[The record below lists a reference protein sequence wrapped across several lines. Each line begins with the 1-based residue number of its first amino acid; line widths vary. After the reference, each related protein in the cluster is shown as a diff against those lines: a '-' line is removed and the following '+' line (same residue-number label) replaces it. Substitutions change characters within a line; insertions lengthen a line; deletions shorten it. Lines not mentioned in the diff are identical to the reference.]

1 LRERFPKTEAEIGRD
16 LVIPHAKDTRRPR
29 SRRPTLP
36 DKSWPAPEQSAQT
49 PFIFRVRLRQQTE
62 PAFGGCEASVLAD
75 HHVRAVRRSGVAPS
89 AEPGRD
95 TRRGLRTMAAY
106 SQAPRSVSRAS
117 LMPTPLR
124 GPCRAVLYRRYWKFA
139 SIFAT
144 TSASR
149 GND

>member
-1 LRERFPKTEAEIGRD
+1 
-16 LVIPHAKDTRRPR
+16 
-29 SRRPTLP
+29 
-36 DKSWPAPEQSAQT
+36 
-49 PFIFRVRLRQQTE
+49 LRQQTE

-106 SQAPRSVSRAS
+106 SQAPRSASRAS
-117 LMPTPLR
+117 LTPTPLR

-149 GND
+149 GNDRKGSCGKSLYLIN